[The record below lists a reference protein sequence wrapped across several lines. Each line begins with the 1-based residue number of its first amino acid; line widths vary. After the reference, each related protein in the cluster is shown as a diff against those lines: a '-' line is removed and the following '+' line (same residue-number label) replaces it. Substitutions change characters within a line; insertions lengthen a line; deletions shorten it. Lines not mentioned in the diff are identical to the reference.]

1 MKTYAG
7 LARLFPNSFPAK
19 VFLIAFIGTHIPLI
33 ATVYF
38 LLAERGGVMAN
49 LEICIVMLLATLI
62 GTAAT
67 LYGLRAILQPLFF
80 VRDAMEAFESRREKQ
95 DLPGQ
100 FNDEIGKIMAMT
112 NRLIGDLDLDLRRK
126 KSVANTDPLTGLL
139 NRRGFDQS
147 VPQAA
152 VGAIIYV
159 DLDHFKAVNDRFGH
173 DVGDTVLRQAA
184 QVLTAAVRT
193 GDVLSRFG
201 GEEFVIFLP
210 GGDLLAAKA
219 VAERARAALVAK
231 VQVEGAAVTGSF
243 GVAVTPAAGGDIAE
257 TIRQAD
263 TAVYA
268 AKAQGRNRVTTSEL
282 AGPGMGVIS
291 GAQPAS

>member
-38 LLAERGGVMAN
+38 LLSERGGVMAN
-49 LEICIVMLLATLI
+49 LEICIVMLVATLV
-62 GTAAT
+62 GTTAT
-67 LYGLRAILQPLFF
+67 LFGLRAILKPLFL
-80 VRDAMEAFESRREKQ
+80 VRDAMEAFEARRERKA
-95 DLPGQ
+95 LPED

-112 NRLIGDLDLDLRRK
+112 NRLIGDVDLDLRRRK
-126 KSVANTDPLTGLL
+126 TAANTDPLTGLL

-147 VPQAA
+147 VARAA

-159 DLDHFKAVNDRFGH
+159 DLDHFKSVNDRFGH

-184 QVLTAAVRT
+184 QVLAGAVRT

-210 GGDLLAAKA
+210 GGDLTAAKA
-219 VAERARAALVAK
+219 VAERARAALAAK
-231 VQVEGAAVTGSF
+231 VHLEGVAVTGSF
-243 GVAVTPAAGGDIAE
+243 GVAITPTPAGDISE

-263 TAVYA
+263 AAVYA
-268 AKAQGRNRVTTSEL
+268 AKGQGRNRVLTAARA
-282 AGPGMGVIS
+282 AGQ
-291 GAQPAS
+291 AAS